1 MPRVTNDVACLW
13 HLAHM
18 CTGKGAKE
26 LAVNIE
32 DFVID
37 IYYHFRRSAKRK
49 AQLIKHVSTR
59 WLSLG
64 KCLERTL
71 NPWDCLESYFVS
83 YFDLQDDPEADGQ
96 TNRETRLEKAFK
108 SPVTRLYAMFVKCV
122 MPVFDS
128 YNPSVRGTTDSYV
141 TSVYHSSVLFI
152 ADKIHSS
159 TSNFF
164 LRRLNPY

>member
-59 WLSLG
+59 CLSLG
-64 KCLERTL
+64 KCLKEPLNNGTL
-71 NPWDCLESYFVS
+71 WNHILFPILTCKMILKLMDRPIEK
-83 YFDLQDDPEADGQ
+83 QD
-96 TNRETRLEKAFK
+96 
-108 SPVTRLYAMFVKCV
+108 
-122 MPVFDS
+122 
-128 YNPSVRGTTDSYV
+128 
-141 TSVYHSSVLFI
+141 
-152 ADKIHSS
+152 
-159 TSNFF
+159 
-164 LRRLNPY
+164 

>member
-49 AQLIKHVSTR
+49 AQSIKHVSTR
-59 WLSLG
+59 WPSHG
-64 KCLERTL
+64 KCLKRTL
-71 NPWDCLESYFVS
+71 KQWDSLESYFLS
-83 YFDLQDDPEADGQ
+83 YFDLQDDPEADGK
-96 TNRETRLEKAFK
+96 TVMVRYLAANIFSIRYIFNLLASGSNRISAT
-108 SPVTRLYAMFVKCV
+108 VTQIV
-122 MPVFDS
+122 
-128 YNPSVRGTTDSYV
+128 
-141 TSVYHSSVLFI
+141 
-152 ADKIHSS
+152 
-159 TSNFF
+159 
-164 LRRLNPY
+164 

>member
-1 MPRVTNDVACLW
+1 
-13 HLAHM
+13 M

-37 IYYHFRRSAKRK
+37 IYYHFRRSAKGK
-49 AQLIKHVSTR
+49 AQSIKHVSTR

-71 NPWDCLESYFVS
+71 KQWDSLESYFLS
-83 YFDLQDDPEADGQ
+83 YFDLQDDPEADGK
-96 TNRETRLEKAFK
+96 TNQETRLEKAFTTPLTK
-108 SPVTRLYAMFVKCV
+108 LHAMFVQSV

-128 YNPSVRGTTDSYV
+128 FNAFLQSEEPLIHMLLQSTIRLYRSLLTRFIRPQVI
-141 TSVYHSSVLFI
+141 SS
-152 ADKIHSS
+152 
-159 TSNFF
+159 
-164 LRRLNPY
+164 